1 MKRKNKKNDTHQ
13 IQQNNK
19 PAGRTIKR
27 KLFKTL
33 AIIIIAGL
41 LGVLGFILEQV
52 HRHSQWESPPLEP
65 PSESGIQAAIHF
77 YGDQVKEL
85 SQKYDLP
92 YSYLM
97 ALIMLESSGR
107 RNPHPRFEKG
117 VYQKLKAVRDGRLSH
132 YEDITQQDLRGM
144 SDRQLRD
151 LARSWGPFQIM
162 GYKSLKMGIS
172 VHDLHNYKALENG
185 IRWINKEYGNLL
197 RQGRYRDAF
206 HYHNTGHVIPRS
218 GKIYTTDPYY
228 VEKGIKYMKI
238 FEQLSNNHKVSK

>member
-1 MKRKNKKNDTHQ
+1 MKRKNIKNDTLQ
-13 IQQNNK
+13 IPQNNK
-19 PAGRTIKR
+19 PTARSIKR
-27 KLFKTL
+27 KLLKIL
-33 AIIIIAGL
+33 ARIIIAVLIGI
-41 LGVLGFILEQV
+41 LGFFLEQV

-107 RNPHPRFEKG
+107 RNPKPRFEKG
-117 VYQKLKAVRDGRLSH
+117 VYNKLKAVRDGRLSH
-132 YEDITQQDLRGM
+132 YENITQQDLLGM
-144 SDRQLRD
+144 GDRQLKD

-162 GYKSLKMGIS
+162 GYKSLKMDIS

-185 IRWINKEYGNLL
+185 VRWINKEYGNLL

-206 HYHNTGHVIPRS
+206 HYHNTGHVIPHD
-218 GKIYTTDPYY
+218 GKTYTTDPYY

-238 FEQLSNNHKVSK
+238 FEQLSKSTKEYK